1 MGGKW
6 SKRAGWQAVRE
17 RMVRTELAADGVKK
31 HGAVTSGNI
40 PATNAACAWLEAQ
53 EDEEVGFPVKPPLF
67 KRKGGTG
74 RANYTRLL
82 P

>member
-6 SKRAGWQAVRE
+6 SKRAAWQAARE
-17 RMVRTELAADGVKK
+17 RMVRTDGVKK
-31 HGAVTSGNI
+31 HGVVTSSNTQ
-40 PATNAACAWLEAQ
+40 ATNAACAWLEAQ
-53 EDEEVGFPVKPPLF
+53 EDEEVGFSVKPSLF

-74 RANYTRLL
+74 RDNYTRLL